1 MKRVFL
7 DSNFL
12 FSKEVMPFQ
21 GNELSY
27 TYPAPNDIPKEID
40 VTPSQGGNDVA
51 MRFVYGDREEAGVE
65 ETVLDSEADSPIHLI
80 LGRYS
85 GKLMSLRVSGNKEGV
100 PAVAERGTRQGAVL
114 VRREGLGVKCY
125 QG

>member
-51 MRFVYGDREEAGVE
+51 MRFVYGDREEAGSVRN
-65 ETVLDSEADSPIHLI
+65 VPSEM
-80 LGRYS
+80 RVWTR
-85 GKLMSLRVSGNKEGV
+85 SLNSRG
-100 PAVAERGTRQGAVL
+100 ERAHSRI
-114 VRREGLGVKCY
+114 R
-125 QG
+125 